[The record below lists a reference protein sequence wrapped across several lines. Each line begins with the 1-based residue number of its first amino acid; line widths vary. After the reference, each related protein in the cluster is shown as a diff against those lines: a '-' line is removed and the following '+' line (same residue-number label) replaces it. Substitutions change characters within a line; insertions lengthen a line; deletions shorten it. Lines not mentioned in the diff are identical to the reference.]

1 MYEEKMRGIAPY
13 RAQLI
18 IKTAADLTERLVT
31 GKNLYNPTYRECEI
45 VVELVM
51 ENLQKCGETYRRE

>member
-1 MYEEKMRGIAPY
+1 MCEDKMQGIAPY

-18 IKTAADLTERLVT
+18 MRTAAELTERLIS

-51 ENLQKCGETYRRE
+51 ENLRKCEETNRRE